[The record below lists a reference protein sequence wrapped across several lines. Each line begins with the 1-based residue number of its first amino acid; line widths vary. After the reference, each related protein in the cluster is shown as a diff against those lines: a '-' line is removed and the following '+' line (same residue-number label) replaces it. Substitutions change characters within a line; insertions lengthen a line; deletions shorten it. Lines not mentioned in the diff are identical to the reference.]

1 MKREEPS
8 EGSRGEEKENPSK
21 VRIFL
26 QSKHE
31 GKLNSTSN

>member
-26 QSKHE
+26 QGMRES
-31 GKLNSTSN
+31 